1 MSIKWNIRFKKDEF
15 DLLWFDY
22 DYYGFSEEIEY
33 TITYKY
39 EVIDGLLHFSRTKI
53 DKNYSKDFVDT
64 GEIDQTF
71 IFSPSEKNY
80 SKDFIDTGEI
90 IVSEGCMFY

>member
-1 MSIKWNIRFKKDEF
+1 MTGVQTCALPI
-15 DLLWFDY
+15 WFDY

-53 DKNYSKDFVDT
+53 DKNYSKDF
-64 GEIDQTF
+64 
-71 IFSPSEKNY
+71 
-80 SKDFIDTGEI
+80 IDTGEI